1 MAKIAEYHGNLFK
14 GKLSLETI
22 NKMINKLENKYMV
35 IKKQGWEGRESF
47 ITMLIEQAEGSNKTK
62 LKEIRKKEKMINQW
76 RIWKIVSGNK
86 ISAAVIVV
94 EITKAGKRGINERNK
109 VEREIMTCLSKI
121 FSLTNNN
128 STMKQEFTS

>member
-1 MAKIAEYHGNLFK
+1 
-14 GKLSLETI
+14 
-22 NKMINKLENKYMV
+22 
-35 IKKQGWEGRESF
+35 
-47 ITMLIEQAEGSNKTK
+47 
-62 LKEIRKKEKMINQW
+62 MINQW

-128 STMKQEFTS
+128 STMKQEFTSKIGYLAETKGAEDILKERMPQTLQCDIERKENNFLKC